1 MSLLDKLR
9 GLVGAKPVDLDV
21 AREAA
26 TRTSAVQPPAKA
38 NIKEPEADLAIEI
51 TEDYRAVITAIE
63 NKESVVFVS
72 GSAGTG
78 KTTLIKYLM
87 HKYAGGVVVV
97 APTGVAALQVGGVTI
112 NSFFKLPPRIIFPET
127 DIKKLFDR
135 KLYASIRLLII
146 DEISMVR
153 ADTLDAINEFLKLN
167 GPQEGIDFG
176 GVQLLLVGD
185 LFQLP
190 PVVTSE
196 DMKVLISREYKSPFF
211 FAAQSLYKKHMV
223 MVELQKVFRQKEAS
237 FSKLLS
243 HLRLNDDTENVI
255 NEFNSQ
261 CYKEGADS
269 NPDAITVTTTNN
281 KADLINS
288 TELKNLAGPLFTY
301 TGVIEGKF
309 NVDEKNLP
317 SPMNLAIKVGSQVMF
332 TANSPSMPRKWV
344 NGTLGKVKEI
354 TFGSVLVE
362 IEKDNQTI
370 TVDVPKFE
378 WKSYAYKLNP
388 DTQKIEPVEI
398 GVYRQVPLMLAWAV
412 TIHKS
417 QGKTID
423 KINVDLSHGAFA
435 SGQTYVA
442 LSRCPTIDG
451 ISLAR
456 PIKLSDV
463 KCDAEIIRFYEAVTS

>member
-1 MSLLDKLR
+1 MSLLDKLK

-26 TRTSAVQPPAKA
+26 TRSAVIQPPVKA
-38 NIKEPEADLAIEI
+38 NVKEPESNLDIEI
-51 TEDYRAVITAIE
+51 TEDYRAVITAID
-63 NKESVVFVS
+63 NKDPVIFVS

-87 HKYAGGVVVV
+87 QKYAGGVVVV

-112 NSFFKLPPRIIFPET
+112 NSFFKLPPRIIFPEK

-135 KLYASIRLLII
+135 KLYALIKLLII

-196 DMKVLISREYKSPFF
+196 DTKVLISREYQSPFF
-211 FAAQSLYKKHMV
+211 FAAQSLYKKQMV

-261 CYKEGADS
+261 CYKEGAEN

-288 TELKNLAGPLFTY
+288 TELKSLTGPLFTY
-301 TGVIEGKF
+301 TGVVEGKF
-309 NVDEKNLP
+309 NLDEKNLP
-317 SPMNLAIKVGSQVMF
+317 SPMNLALKVGSKVMF
-332 TANSPSMPRKWV
+332 TANSPLPRKWV

-354 TFGSVLVE
+354 IYGQIRVE
-362 IEKDNQTI
+362 IQKDNSTI
-370 TVDVPKFE
+370 IVDVPRHE
-378 WKSYAYKLNP
+378 WKSYAYQYNS
-388 DTQKIEPVEI
+388 DTQAIEPVEI
-398 GVYRQVPLMLAWAV
+398 GLYRQVPLMLAWAV

-435 SGQTYVA
+435 SGQAYVA
-442 LSRCPTIDG
+442 LSRCPSIDG
-451 ISLAR
+451 ITLAR
-456 PIKLSDV
+456 PIKLSDI
-463 KCDAEIIRFYEAVTS
+463 KCDAEIIRFYEAITG